1 MTRFRKEVAFREVP
15 GGIAVPAED
24 FSLPATLQCGQCFRW
39 KQCEDGTWQGAAMG
53 KRLTLREEN
62 GEILFSAGKEEF
74 LEVWVPYFDLEL
86 DYGKIRRSLSRKHP
100 VSREACR
107 YAPGIRILRQ
117 DPWEALCSF
126 IISQNNNIPRIQGI
140 ISRLCELYGGE
151 NGGNTAFPPPEWLA
165 ELSVEDLA
173 PLRSGF
179 RAKYLLSA
187 ARLTVSGEVDLTAAA
202 KLPVDEAR
210 EMLAGRPNLYVDTS
224 SAIYALKPAHA
235 AEIIR
240 AFGVKR
246 VMFGTDYPMWT
257 PVEEVERFEALP
269 LTAAEKE
276 QIYHITAEEL
286 LD

>member
-39 KQCEDGTWQGAAMG
+39 KQCEDGAWQGAAMG

-62 GEILFSAGKEEF
+62 GEIVFSAGKEEF

-100 VSREACR
+100 VLREACR

-165 ELSVEDLA
+165 ELSVEELA

-210 EMLAGRPNLYVDTS
+210 EMLRKIYGVGDKVADCVLLYG
-224 SAIYALKPAHA
+224 LHRL
-235 AEIIR
+235 E
-240 AFGVKR
+240 AFPMDVWMKR
-246 VMFGTDYPMWT
+246 TM
-257 PVEEVERFEALP
+257 A
-269 LTAAEKE
+269 
-276 QIYHITAEEL
+276 EL
-286 LD
+286 LPGVSPEDLGSFAGIAQQYLFHYSRNHPELFRAEGA

>member
-24 FSLPATLQCGQCFRW
+24 FSLPAILQCGQCFRW

-62 GEILFSAGKEEF
+62 GEIVFSAGKEEF

-100 VSREACR
+100 VLREACR

-210 EMLAGRPNLYVDTS
+210 EMLRKIYGVGDKVADCVLLYG
-224 SAIYALKPAHA
+224 LHRL
-235 AEIIR
+235 E
-240 AFGVKR
+240 AFPMDVWMKR
-246 VMFGTDYPMWT
+246 TM
-257 PVEEVERFEALP
+257 A
-269 LTAAEKE
+269 
-276 QIYHITAEEL
+276 EL
-286 LD
+286 LPGVSPEDLGSFAGIAQQYLFHYSRNHPELFRAEGA

>member
-62 GEILFSAGKEEF
+62 GEIVFSAGKEEF

-86 DYGKIRRSLSRKHP
+86 DYGKIRRSLARKHP
-100 VSREACR
+100 VLREACR

-210 EMLAGRPNLYVDTS
+210 EMLRKIYGVGDKVADCVLLYG
-224 SAIYALKPAHA
+224 LHRL
-235 AEIIR
+235 E
-240 AFGVKR
+240 AFPMDVWMKR
-246 VMFGTDYPMWT
+246 TM
-257 PVEEVERFEALP
+257 A
-269 LTAAEKE
+269 
-276 QIYHITAEEL
+276 EL
-286 LD
+286 LPGVSPEDLGSFAGIAQQYLFHYSRNHPELFRAEGA

>member
-1 MTRFRKEVAFREVP
+1 MTRFRKEVVFREVS
-15 GGIAVPAED
+15 GDIAVPAED
-24 FSLPATLQCGQCFRW
+24 FSLSETLQCGQCFRW
-39 KQCEDGTWQGAAMG
+39 KRCEDGTWQGAAMG

-100 VSREACR
+100 VLREACR

-187 ARLTVSGEVDLTAAA
+187 ARLTVSGEVDLAAAA

-210 EMLAGRPNLYVDTS
+210 EMLRKIYGVGDKVADCVLLYG
-224 SAIYALKPAHA
+224 LHRL
-235 AEIIR
+235 E
-240 AFGVKR
+240 AFPMDVWMKR
-246 VMFGTDYPMWT
+246 TM
-257 PVEEVERFEALP
+257 A
-269 LTAAEKE
+269 
-276 QIYHITAEEL
+276 EL
-286 LD
+286 LPGVSPEDLGNFAGIAQQYLFHYSRNHPELFRAEGA